1 MELRYIRIFI
11 GAIHILYSGG
21 ISAKRTDKKFF
32 TTFVTCLY
40 VLLRTSNKDTK
51 VCCLSLSGFQF
62 KMHYKILHKLRK
74 AGATSE
80 DRAVTIGE
88 AELDFQE
95 QMWLDYFAGEF
106 LGRIKKTE
114 DQRYYIH

>member
-1 MELRYIRIFI
+1 MQVESRQREL
-11 GAIHILYSGG
+11 
-21 ISAKRTDKKFF
+21 
-32 TTFVTCLY
+32 TTSYNICHFSLHSTRNIKQKEEGY
-40 VLLRTSNKDTK
+40 
-51 VCCLSLSGFQF
+51 CLSLSGFQF

-95 QMWLDYFAGEF
+95 QMWLDYFAGVF

-114 DQRYYIH
+114 NQRYYIQ